1 MKRGAVVNLEAT
13 VESIKKSVSEAEAMA
28 KCEVEQVYVGL
39 AGPHIRSSNSKGV
52 TPIATRS
59 REITGEDVKRVI
71 ETARAVA
78 LSPEREIIHIIPQ
91 EFTVDDQ
98 TGIADPHRNDRNAA
112 RSERSHRHQFDDRN
126 PDHRDGCEPQRTAG
140 GRYGAGSDRRG

>member
-1 MKRGAVVNLEAT
+1 MGRREKILVGLDVGSTKVCTLIAAERASRLEPIGFGVTESKGLKRGSVVNLEAT

-28 KCEVEQVYVGL
+28 KCEVEHVYVSL

-71 ETARAVA
+71 ETARAIA
-78 LSPEREIIHIIPQ
+78 LSPEREIIHIIPRNLRSMIRP
-91 EFTVDDQ
+91 EFL
-98 TGIADPHRNDRNAA
+98 ILL
-112 RSERSHRHQFDDRN
+112 E
-126 PDHRDGCEPQRTAG
+126 
-140 GRYGAGSDRRG
+140 